1 MDIFGV
7 VVFIGW
13 LISNMAAIPLMAAIL
28 TDGDACFFVPI
39 EIWRRLRLK
48 FSKTISGILLGLIC
62 CWFCLNIF
70 INIILILALICLII
84 ILGVCHLIKGKYK

>member
-7 VVFIGW
+7 VIFIGW
-13 LISNMAAIPLMAAIL
+13 LISNIAAIPLMAAIL

-48 FSKTISGILLGLIC
+48 FSKNNLWHTSWAYMLLVLLEYFYKYYSDPC
-62 CWFCLNIF
+62 AYLPNYNFRSLSS
-70 INIILILALICLII
+70 
-84 ILGVCHLIKGKYK
+84 HKGEI